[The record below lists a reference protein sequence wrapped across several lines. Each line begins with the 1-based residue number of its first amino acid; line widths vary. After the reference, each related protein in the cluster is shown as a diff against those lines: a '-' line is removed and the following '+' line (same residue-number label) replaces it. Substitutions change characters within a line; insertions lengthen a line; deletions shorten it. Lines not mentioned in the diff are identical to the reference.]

1 MAAPSP
7 STAPS
12 AVAPSANASDTEAR
26 QRRLRLLARA
36 DTERLEAIWAAWPEA
51 PRFRR
56 LKPPETGLAMI
67 RARAGG
73 VGQRFNLGE
82 MTVSRCVV
90 VLEASHAIGVGY
102 VQGRDQRK
110 AELVALF
117 DALAQ
122 NEAVAALLERDI
134 LLPLEAELLAARRLR
149 EAKVAATKVDFFTLM
164 RGED

>member
-1 MAAPSP
+1 MAAPALSTIPTAAISP
-7 STAPS
+7 ATQ
-12 AVAPSANASDTEAR
+12 AR

-36 DTERLEAIWAAWPEA
+36 DTARLEALWAAWPET
-51 PRFRR
+51 PLFHR
-56 LKPPETGLAMI
+56 LKQPETGLAMI

-90 VLEASHAIGVGY
+90 VLEESNAMGVGY

-122 NEAVAALLERDI
+122 DEAVAAQLERDM
-134 LLPLEAELLAARRLR
+134 LLPLEAELLTTRRLR
-149 EAKVAATKVDFFTLM
+149 EAKVAATKVDFFTLV

>member
-1 MAAPSP
+1 M
-7 STAPS
+7 S
-12 AVAPSANASDTEAR
+12 ALPQHDQQQPTPQADQIAR

-36 DTERLEAIWAAWPEA
+36 ETAQLEAVLQAWPGL
-51 PRFRR
+51 PGYRR
-56 LKPPETGLAMI
+56 LKPPETGLAML

-90 VLEASHAIGVGY
+90 VLENEAAMGVGY

-110 AELVALF
+110 AELVALC

-122 NEAVAALLERDI
+122 DMAGAERLET
-134 LLPLEAELLAARRLR
+134 LLLAGLETELTARQQAWA
-149 EAKVAATKVDFFTLM
+149 AKVAATKVDFFTLV